1 MKIKVK
7 EEETFGNSTLGKIR
21 YCSFK
26 NQVLY
31 FFNDNKKHFNSLIRN
46 VYKKLLIFLVKD
58 KVPKTSIIVL
68 ASK

>member
-26 NQVLY
+26 NNVLY
-31 FFNDNKKHFNSLIRN
+31 FFNDNKKNTHRN
-46 VYKKLLIFLVKD
+46 VYMKLQIFLGKD
-58 KVPKTSIIVL
+58 KVPKISIIVF
-68 ASK
+68 ASKK

>member
-31 FFNDNKKHFNSLIRN
+31 FFNDNKNILI
-46 VYKKLLIFLVKD
+46 L
-58 KVPKTSIIVL
+58 
-68 ASK
+68 